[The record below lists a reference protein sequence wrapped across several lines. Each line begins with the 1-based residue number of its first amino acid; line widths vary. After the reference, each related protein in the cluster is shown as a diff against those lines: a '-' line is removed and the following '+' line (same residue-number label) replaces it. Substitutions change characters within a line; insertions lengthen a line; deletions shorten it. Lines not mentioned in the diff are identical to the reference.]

1 MVWDAVPMIVE
12 EMIRIAVKVII
23 VQSKACKSEVISFL
37 ADRRKAET
45 HCCRGERAI
54 TNVHLSIRILRVCR

>member
-23 VQSKACKSEVISFL
+23 VQSKACKSEVLSFL
-37 ADRRKAET
+37 ADRR
-45 HCCRGERAI
+45 
-54 TNVHLSIRILRVCR
+54 